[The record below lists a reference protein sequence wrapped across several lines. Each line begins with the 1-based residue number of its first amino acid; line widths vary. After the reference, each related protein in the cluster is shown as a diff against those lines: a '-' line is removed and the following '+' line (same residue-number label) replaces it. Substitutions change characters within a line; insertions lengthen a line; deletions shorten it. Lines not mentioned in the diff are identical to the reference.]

1 MASDVTMPRLSDSME
16 EGTVLKWLVE
26 EGGEVKRGEPLVEIE
41 TDKAN
46 MTYDAD
52 TDGVLVEIVAQE
64 GDTLEIGEV
73 IARIGDA
80 GEAKSDGGGKA
91 EEGGEEEAAED
102 SGGGEEEGAE
112 DSGGDEEEGAEDS
125 GGGEEEAAAD
135 ESEEEAA
142 AGEEE
147 GEEAAGDE
155 EREEVA
161 AEGEGAEDEAE
172 ADGGEEGDDDAAAAE
187 SGDEDEAAAEGEE
200 AAVAG
205 AEGGGGETQAGAG
218 TATREKTSTGN
229 GDGRVKASP
238 VARRMARDLG
248 VELAEL
254 EGTGPGGRI
263 VKADVQAAAENGG
276 GKAGVA
282 EKGRAET
289 ADGDG
294 AEAGGDTGRDG
305 DGAEAGADT
314 GRDADGAEAG
324 ADGGKDAE
332 AAKKDKKG
340 KKKDRKGDEKAAK
353 KDEGDAEKAGEKAEA
368 GVKGHVKVEELT
380 RLQQTVSR
388 RMAESKA
395 TAPDFSI
402 ALTVDMTAAV
412 ALRERLKEIS
422 DPVPSFNDMVVK
434 ACAGALREHPR
445 VNGSYRDGKFELY
458 DRINVGI
465 AVAAMDALVVPT
477 VFDADQKSLGQIA
490 RDAREVIGRVKD
502 KTVTP
507 PELSGGTFT
516 VSNLGMF
523 GIEQFTAIINPPQA
537 AILTVGKL
545 EKKPA
550 VDDKG
555 KLIARDQMVLTLVCD
570 HRILYGADG
579 AEFLARVKDL
589 LEQPLS
595 LAL

>member
-16 EGTVLKWLVE
+16 EGTVLKWLVD

-80 GEAKSDGGGKA
+80 NEAKGDGAGEA
-91 EEGGEEEAAED
+91 EGGVEEA
-102 SGGGEEEGAE
+102 
-112 DSGGDEEEGAEDS
+112 
-125 GGGEEEAAAD
+125 
-135 ESEEEAA
+135 
-142 AGEEE
+142 E
-147 GEEAAGDE
+147 GEEAAAEAEEGAGE
-155 EREEVA
+155 EAEGGAEEAEREEAAAEAEEGAGEEAEGGEEAETAEEEEPEEAA
-161 AEGEGAEDEAE
+161 AEGDADEAKAE
-172 ADGGEEGDDDAAAAE
+172 ADEEA
-187 SGDEDEAAAEGEE
+187 AAAEGEE

-218 TATREKTSTGN
+218 TATREKTSDGN

-248 VELAEL
+248 VELAQL

-276 GKAGVA
+276 AKAEAPAKGEAEVA
-282 EKGRAET
+282 EEPA
-289 ADGDG
+289 GDG
-294 AEAGGDTGRDG
+294 AEAAAK
-305 DGAEAGADT
+305 AEA
-314 GRDADGAEAG
+314 EAPEK
-324 ADGGKDAE
+324 AKE
-332 AAKKDKKG
+332 KKDKKAE
-340 KKKDRKGDEKAAK
+340 EKAAK
-353 KDEGDAEKAGEKAEA
+353 KEPERAEA
-368 GVKGHVKVEELT
+368 GAKGEVQVEELT

-412 ALRERLKEIS
+412 ELRARLKQIS

-434 ACAGALREHPR
+434 AAANALREHPR
-445 VNGSYRDGKFELY
+445 VNGAYRDGKFELY
-458 DRINVGI
+458 DRVNVGV

-477 VFDADQKSLGQIA
+477 IFDADKKSLGQIA
-490 RDAREVIGRVKD
+490 RDARAVIGKVKD

-545 EKKPA
+545 AKQPA

-555 KLIARDQMVLTLVCD
+555 KVIARDQMTLTLVCD

>member
-16 EGTVLKWLVE
+16 EGTVLKWLVD
-26 EGGEVKRGEPLVEIE
+26 EGAEVKRGEPLVEIE

-64 GDTLEIGEV
+64 GDTLPIGEV

-80 GEAKSDGGGKA
+80 GEAKSG
-91 EEGGEEEAAED
+91 
-102 SGGGEEEGAE
+102 
-112 DSGGDEEEGAEDS
+112 GGDEEAT
-125 GGGEEEAAAD
+125 
-135 ESEEEAA
+135 
-142 AGEEE
+142 
-147 GEEAAGDE
+147 
-155 EREEVA
+155 
-161 AEGEGAEDEAE
+161 EGEGGAE
-172 ADGGEEGDDDAAAAE
+172 EESGGDDDAAEEEQESEPAAAE
-187 SGDEDEAAAEGEE
+187 ADGDEAEGNGEDDAETEDAEAAEGDGEEAAAAEGGDAEASGDEDEGGDQGDEEAAEGEE

-248 VELAEL
+248 VELAQL

-276 GKAGVA
+276 GTATEAPENGEAEAAEEPAAKADTQERPAKEKEPA
-282 EKGRAET
+282 EK
-289 ADGDG
+289 
-294 AEAGGDTGRDG
+294 EAQRG
-305 DGAEAGADT
+305 EAGA
-314 GRDADGAEAG
+314 
-324 ADGGKDAE
+324 
-332 AAKKDKKG
+332 
-340 KKKDRKGDEKAAK
+340 KGDV
-353 KDEGDAEKAGEKAEA
+353 D
-368 GVKGHVKVEELT
+368 VEELT

-412 ALRERLKEIS
+412 ELRERLKEIS
-422 DPVPSFNDMVVK
+422 EPVPSFNDMVVK
-434 ACAGALREHPR
+434 ASANALREHPR
-445 VNGSYRDGKFELY
+445 VNGAYRDGKFELY
-458 DRINVGI
+458 DRVNVGI

-477 VFDADQKSLGQIA
+477 VFDADKKSLGQIA
-490 RDAREVIGRVKD
+490 RDAREVIGKVKE

-523 GIEQFTAIINPPQA
+523 GIEHFTAIINPPQA

-545 EKKPA
+545 DKQPA

-555 KLIARDQMVLTLVCD
+555 KVVARDQMVLTLVCD

-579 AEFLARVKDL
+579 AQFLARVKDL

>member
-26 EGGEVKRGEPLVEIE
+26 EGGDVKRGEPLVEIE

-80 GEAKSDGGGKA
+80 GEAKSGAGDEAEEGDEEEAEGGEEEGGA
-91 EEGGEEEAAED
+91 AEGEEDEAGAAEGEEDQAGDEEEGGEEEAA
-102 SGGGEEEGAE
+102 
-112 DSGGDEEEGAEDS
+112 
-125 GGGEEEAAAD
+125 AD
-135 ESEEEAA
+135 A
-142 AGEEE
+142 
-147 GEEAAGDE
+147 E
-155 EREEVA
+155 EREGAV
-161 AEGEGAEDEAE
+161 AEGEGDEAQGEEDEAAAEGDADE
-172 ADGGEEGDDDAAAAE
+172 AEGEGDEAEGGEDEEGGEEGE
-187 SGDEDEAAAEGEE
+187 EAAAEGEE

-248 VELAEL
+248 VEIAEL

-276 GKAGVA
+276 AKAGVA
-282 EKGRAET
+282 EKGKAEA

-294 AEAGGDTGRDG
+294 A
-305 DGAEAGADT
+305 GAEAAEDT
-314 GRDADGAEAG
+314 
-324 ADGGKDAE
+324 E

-340 KKKDRKGDEKAAK
+340 KKKDKKADAKAEKTDEKAE
-353 KDEGDAEKAGEKAEA
+353 DEKAEKAEA

-458 DRINVGI
+458 DRVNIGI

-477 VFDADQKSLGQIA
+477 IFDADQKSLGQIA
-490 RDAREVIGRVKD
+490 RDAREVIGKVKD
-502 KTVTP
+502 RTVTP

>member
-16 EGTVLKWLVE
+16 EGTVLKWLVD

-52 TDGVLVEIVAQE
+52 SDGVLVEIVAQE
-64 GDTLEIGEV
+64 GDTLPIGEV
-73 IARIGDA
+73 IARIGEE
-80 GEAKSDGGGKA
+80 GEAKSSGAA
-91 EEGGEEEAAED
+91 EESPGEEDTSAEGDEAASD
-102 SGGGEEEGAE
+102 
-112 DSGGDEEEGAEDS
+112 D
-125 GGGEEEAAAD
+125 
-135 ESEEEAA
+135 
-142 AGEEE
+142 
-147 GEEAAGDE
+147 
-155 EREEVA
+155 EVA
-161 AEGEGAEDEAE
+161 EAEPAKAEGEDETAGE
-172 ADGGEEGDDDAAAAE
+172 AD
-187 SGDEDEAAAEGEE
+187 DEAAAEDEQEADAGGDEEE

-205 AEGGGGETQAGAG
+205 AEGGGGEIQAAAG
-218 TATREKTSTGN
+218 TATREKSSEGN

-248 VELAEL
+248 VELAQL

-276 GKAGVA
+276 GATTETA
-282 EKGRAET
+282 EEPETAAET
-289 ADGDG
+289 KPKK
-294 AEAGGDTGRDG
+294 
-305 DGAEAGADT
+305 
-314 GRDADGAEAG
+314 
-324 ADGGKDAE
+324 KDK
-332 AAKKDKKG
+332 AKKDKEE
-340 KKKDRKGDEKAAK
+340 KKEPAQEAK
-353 KDEGDAEKAGEKAEA
+353 RGEA
-368 GVKGHVKVEELT
+368 GAKGEAEIQELT

-402 ALTVDMTAAV
+402 SLTVDMTAAV
-412 ALRERLKEIS
+412 ELRERLKQIS

-434 ACAGALREHPR
+434 ASASALREFPR
-445 VNGSYRDGKFELY
+445 VNGAYRDGKFELY
-458 DRINVGI
+458 ENVNIGI
-465 AVAAMDALVVPT
+465 AVAAQDALVVPT

-490 RDAREVIGRVKD
+490 RDARQVIGKVKE

-555 KLIARDQMVLTLVCD
+555 KIVARDQMVLTLVCD

-579 AEFLARVKDL
+579 AQFLARVKEL

>member
-52 TDGVLVEIVAQE
+52 SDGVLVEIVAQE
-64 GDTLEIGEV
+64 GDTLPIGEV
-73 IARIGDA
+73 IARIGEE
-80 GEAKSDGGGKA
+80 GEAKSSGGDEEKA
-91 EEGGEEEAAED
+91 
-102 SGGGEEEGAE
+102 GGEEEGAE
-112 DSGGDEEEGAEDS
+112 KADEDAGAE
-125 GGGEEEAAAD
+125 E
-135 ESEEEAA
+135 
-142 AGEEE
+142 
-147 GEEAAGDE
+147 EEAAGDE
-155 EREEVA
+155 EAAEEA
-161 AEGEGAEDEAE
+161 EPAKAEGDDKAEGEGD
-172 ADGGEEGDDDAAAAE
+172 
-187 SGDEDEAAAEGEE
+187 DEAAAEGEPDDEAEGKDEAEGEADAETEGDAGDEAAGGGDEDGE

-218 TATREKTSTGN
+218 TATREKTSDGN

-248 VELAEL
+248 VELAQL

-263 VKADVQAAAENGG
+263 VKADVQAAADNGGG
-276 GKAGVA
+276 GKAETA
-282 EKGRAET
+282 EKP
-289 ADGDG
+289 
-294 AEAGGDTGRDG
+294 
-305 DGAEAGADT
+305 
-314 GRDADGAEAG
+314 
-324 ADGGKDAE
+324 
-332 AAKKDKKG
+332 
-340 KKKDRKGDEKAAK
+340 
-353 KDEGDAEKAGEKAEA
+353 EGDAEAKPKKDKPKKDTEEKKEPAKEAKRGEA
-368 GVKGHVKVEELT
+368 GAKGEAEIQELT

-402 ALTVDMTAAV
+402 SLTVDMTAAV
-412 ALRERLKEIS
+412 ELRERLKQIS

-434 ACAGALREHPR
+434 ASAGALREFPR
-445 VNGSYRDGKFELY
+445 VNGAYRDGKFELY
-458 DRINVGI
+458 ENVNVGI
-465 AVAAMDALVVPT
+465 AVAAQDALLVPT
-477 VFDADQKSLGQIA
+477 VFDADEKSLGQIA
-490 RDAREVIGRVKD
+490 RDARAVIEKVKE

-545 EKKPA
+545 EKRPA

-555 KLIARDQMVLTLVCD
+555 KLVARDQMTLTLVCD

-579 AEFLARVKDL
+579 AQFLARVKEL

>member
-52 TDGVLVEIVAQE
+52 SDGVLVEIVAQE
-64 GDTLEIGEV
+64 GDTLPIGEV
-73 IARIGDA
+73 IARIGEEDEAKSSGEAEESPGEEDTSAEGDEAASDDEVAEAEPAKAEGEDETA
-80 GEAKSDGGGKA
+80 GEADDEA
-91 EEGGEEEAAED
+91 AAED
-102 SGGGEEEGAE
+102 EQEA
-112 DSGGDEEEGAEDS
+112 DAGGDEEEAS
-125 GGGEEEAAAD
+125 
-135 ESEEEAA
+135 
-142 AGEEE
+142 
-147 GEEAAGDE
+147 
-155 EREEVA
+155 
-161 AEGEGAEDEAE
+161 
-172 ADGGEEGDDDAAAAE
+172 
-187 SGDEDEAAAEGEE
+187 
-200 AAVAG
+200 VAG
-205 AEGGGGETQAGAG
+205 AEGGGGEIQAAAG
-218 TATREKTSTGN
+218 TATREKSSEGN

-248 VELAEL
+248 VELAQL

-276 GKAGVA
+276 GATT
-282 EKGRAET
+282 ET
-289 ADGDG
+289 AEEPEGVTEEKPKKKDKAKKKDKEEKKEP
-294 AEAGGDTGRDG
+294 AQEAKRG
-305 DGAEAGADT
+305 EAGAK
-314 GRDADGAEAG
+314 GEAEIQ
-324 ADGGKDAE
+324 
-332 AAKKDKKG
+332 
-340 KKKDRKGDEKAAK
+340 
-353 KDEGDAEKAGEKAEA
+353 
-368 GVKGHVKVEELT
+368 ELT

-402 ALTVDMTAAV
+402 SLTVDMTAAV
-412 ALRERLKEIS
+412 ELRERLKQIS

-434 ACAGALREHPR
+434 ASASALREFPR
-445 VNGSYRDGKFELY
+445 VNGAYRDGKFELY
-458 DRINVGI
+458 ENVNIGI
-465 AVAAMDALVVPT
+465 AVAAQDALVVPT
-477 VFDADQKSLGQIA
+477 LFDADQKSLGQIA
-490 RDAREVIGRVKD
+490 RDARQVIGKVKE

-555 KLIARDQMVLTLVCD
+555 KIVARDQMVLTLVCD

-579 AEFLARVKDL
+579 AQFLARVKEL

>member
-52 TDGVLVEIVAQE
+52 SDGVLVEIVAQE
-64 GDTLEIGEV
+64 GDTLPIGEV
-73 IARIGDA
+73 IARIGEE
-80 GEAKSDGGGKA
+80 GEAKSG
-91 EEGGEEEAAED
+91 
-102 SGGGEEEGAE
+102 
-112 DSGGDEEEGAEDS
+112 GGDEESS
-125 GGGEEEAAAD
+125 GDEESGGEEASGGD
-135 ESEEEAA
+135 
-142 AGEEE
+142 E
-147 GEEAAGDE
+147 GEEAAGGEDE
-155 EREEVA
+155 EGPSDEEGA
-161 AEGEGAEDEAE
+161 EEAEPAKAEGDDETEGEGD
-172 ADGGEEGDDDAAAAE
+172 
-187 SGDEDEAAAEGEE
+187 DEAAAEGKGDDEAGEDESGDEAEGEGDDEAEAEGEADAEGDGSGDEE

-205 AEGGGGETQAGAG
+205 AEGGGGETQAAAG
-218 TATREKTSTGN
+218 TATREKSSEGN

-248 VELAEL
+248 VELAQL

-263 VKADVQAAAENGG
+263 VKADVQAAADNGGG
-276 GKAGVA
+276 GKAETA
-282 EKGRAET
+282 EKP
-289 ADGDG
+289 
-294 AEAGGDTGRDG
+294 
-305 DGAEAGADT
+305 
-314 GRDADGAEAG
+314 
-324 ADGGKDAE
+324 
-332 AAKKDKKG
+332 
-340 KKKDRKGDEKAAK
+340 
-353 KDEGDAEKAGEKAEA
+353 EGDAEDKAQKDKPKKGKEEKKEPAKEAKRGEA
-368 GVKGHVKVEELT
+368 GAKGEAEIQELT

-402 ALTVDMTAAV
+402 SLTVDMTAAV
-412 ALRERLKEIS
+412 ELRERLKQIS

-434 ACAGALREHPR
+434 ACASALREFPK
-445 VNGSYRDGKFELY
+445 VNGAYRDGKFELY
-458 DRINVGI
+458 ENVNVGI
-465 AVAAMDALVVPT
+465 AVAAQDALVVPT
-477 VFDADQKSLGQIA
+477 LFDADEKSLGQIA
-490 RDAREVIGRVKD
+490 RDARQVIEKVKE

-555 KLIARDQMVLTLVCD
+555 KLVARDQMVLTLVCD

-579 AEFLARVKDL
+579 AQFLARVKEL

>member
-26 EGGEVKRGEPLVEIE
+26 EGGEVKRGDPLVEIE

-80 GEAKSDGGGKA
+80 GEAKSDGGAEA
-91 EEGGEEEAAED
+91 EEGGEAEEAA
-102 SGGGEEEGAE
+102 GGEEGPEAEAETREEGGEEGAPAEAEEEGGEEGAE
-112 DSGGDEEEGAEDS
+112 AEAEEEGDEEGA
-125 GGGEEEAAAD
+125 
-135 ESEEEAA
+135 
-142 AGEEE
+142 
-147 GEEAAGDE
+147 
-155 EREEVA
+155 
-161 AEGEGAEDEAE
+161 
-172 ADGGEEGDDDAAAAE
+172 
-187 SGDEDEAAAEGEE
+187 AAAEGEDE
-200 AAVAG
+200 ASAEGGDDDEAAASEGEAAAVAG

-218 TATREKTSTGN
+218 TATHEKTSNGN

-248 VELAEL
+248 VELAQL

-276 GKAGVA
+276 AATKEAP
-282 EKGRAET
+282 EKGEADTAEEP
-289 ADGDG
+289 AGDG
-294 AEAGGDTGRDG
+294 AKAEAPPKEKKKDG
-305 DGAEAGADT
+305 KPAKAEEKPSEKEPQKAEAGA
-314 GRDADGAEAG
+314 
-324 ADGGKDAE
+324 
-332 AAKKDKKG
+332 
-340 KKKDRKGDEKAAK
+340 KGD
-353 KDEGDAEKAGEKAEA
+353 
-368 GVKGHVKVEELT
+368 VNVEELT

-412 ALRERLKEIS
+412 ELRTRLKEIS

-434 ACAGALREHPR
+434 AAANALREHPR
-445 VNGSYRDGKFELY
+445 VNGAYRDGKFELY
-458 DRINVGI
+458 DRVNVGI

-477 VFDADQKSLGQIA
+477 VFDADKKSLGQIA
-490 RDAREVIGRVKD
+490 RDARDVIGKVKD

-523 GIEQFTAIINPPQA
+523 GIEHFTAIINPPQA

-545 EKKPA
+545 AKQPA

-555 KLIARDQMVLTLVCD
+555 KVVARDQMTLTLVCD

>member
-52 TDGVLVEIVAQE
+52 SDGVLVEIVAQE
-64 GDTLEIGEV
+64 GDTLPIGEV
-73 IARIGDA
+73 IARIGET
-80 GEAKSDGGGKA
+80 GEAKSGAGAEEAEPAKA
-91 EEGGEEEAAED
+91 EGGEEAEEERAEEAEPAKAEGD
-102 SGGGEEEGAE
+102 AEAEEGDEAEEEGAE
-112 DSGGDEEEGAEDS
+112 EAEPAKAEGE
-125 GGGEEEAAAD
+125 GEG
-135 ESEEEAA
+135 ESEA
-142 AGEEE
+142 E
-147 GEEAAGDE
+147 GDADA
-155 EREEVA
+155 A
-161 AEGEGAEDEAE
+161 AEGEGEGEAE
-172 ADGGEEGDDDAAAAE
+172 GDAD
-187 SGDEDEAAAEGEE
+187 AAAEGEGDVDRDDEAAAAGDEDRE

-205 AEGGGGETQAGAG
+205 AEGGGGETQAAAG
-218 TATREKTSTGN
+218 TATRERPSGGN

-248 VELAEL
+248 VELAQL

-276 GKAGVA
+276 AKAEA
-282 EKGRAET
+282 KAET
-289 ADGDG
+289 AEEPER
-294 AEAGGDTGRDG
+294 AEAKQKEKPKKAEEKKEPAKEPQRG
-305 DGAEAGADT
+305 EAGAK
-314 GRDADGAEAG
+314 GEAEI
-324 ADGGKDAE
+324 
-332 AAKKDKKG
+332 
-340 KKKDRKGDEKAAK
+340 R
-353 KDEGDAEKAGEKAEA
+353 
-368 GVKGHVKVEELT
+368 ELT

-412 ALRERLKEIS
+412 ELRERLKQIS

-434 ACAGALREHPR
+434 AAANCLREFPR
-445 VNGSYRDGKFELY
+445 VNGAYRDGKFELY
-458 DRINVGI
+458 ENVNVGI
-465 AVAAMDALVVPT
+465 AVAAQDALVVPT
-477 VFDADQKSLGQIA
+477 VFDADEKSLGQIA
-490 RDAREVIGRVKD
+490 RDARQVIEKVKE

-545 EKKPA
+545 AKQPA

-555 KLIARDQMVLTLVCD
+555 KVVARDQMVLTLVCD

-579 AEFLARVKDL
+579 AQFLARVKEL

>member
-80 GEAKSDGGGKA
+80 GEAKSDGAGKA
-91 EEGGEEEAAED
+91 EAEEGEEAEGEAEAE
-102 SGGGEEEGAE
+102 GE
-112 DSGGDEEEGAEDS
+112 
-125 GGGEEEAAAD
+125 GEEEAAA
-135 ESEEEAA
+135 EEEGGQEAEEREAA
-142 AGEEE
+142 TAEGEGDEAKAEE
-147 GEEAAGDE
+147 GEEA
-155 EREEVA
+155 
-161 AEGEGAEDEAE
+161 EGEAEEGEAAEAE
-172 ADGGEEGDDDAAAAE
+172 AAGEEGEEGEAE
-187 SGDEDEAAAEGEE
+187 AEGDEGEAEAEAAAEGEE
-200 AAVAG
+200 AAAAG
-205 AEGGGGETQAGAG
+205 ADGGGGETQAGAG
-218 TATREKTSTGN
+218 TATREKTSNGN

-248 VELAEL
+248 VELAQL

-276 GKAGVA
+276 AAQKEAPERG
-282 EKGRAET
+282 EAET
-289 ADGDG
+289 AEEPAGDG
-294 AEAGGDTGRDG
+294 AKAKDEKKAKAKDEKAEEKPAKKEPQK
-305 DGAEAGADT
+305 AEAGA
-314 GRDADGAEAG
+314 
-324 ADGGKDAE
+324 
-332 AAKKDKKG
+332 KG
-340 KKKDRKGDEKAAK
+340 E
-353 KDEGDAEKAGEKAEA
+353 
-368 GVKGHVKVEELT
+368 VNVEELT

-412 ALRERLKEIS
+412 DLRSRLKEIS
-422 DPVPSFNDMVVK
+422 ETVPSFNDMVVK
-434 ACAGALREHPR
+434 AAATALREHPR
-445 VNGSYRDGKFELY
+445 VNGAYRDGKFELY
-458 DRINVGI
+458 DRVNIGI

-477 VFDADQKSLGQIA
+477 VFDADKKSLGQIA
-490 RDAREVIGRVKD
+490 RDARAVIGKVKD

-523 GIEQFTAIINPPQA
+523 GIEHFTAIINPPQA

-545 EKKPA
+545 DKQPA

-555 KLIARDQMVLTLVCD
+555 RVVARDQMVLTLVCD

-579 AEFLARVKDL
+579 AEFLARIKAL